1 MNKRQGVVKVLV
13 VRLCGLIVDL
23 RQLRAGNIG
32 VRWHCVGNFGAKVE
46 VVQKSAIVI
55 LFEQSVIETHEGAE

>member
-13 VRLCGLIVDL
+13 VRLCGLIVNL
-23 RQLRAGNIG
+23 RELRACKIG
-32 VRWHCVGNFGAKVE
+32 VRWHCVGNFGAEVE

-55 LFEQSVIETHEGAE
+55 LFQTVSD